1 MERKVDFSWRGRGGR
16 REDLSAWG
24 GGGGGGCRVEVKEGG
39 VAASAG
45 TGPGDG
51 ARRVRQVFGSKVL
64 EGTWVPQGWGKNAA
78 PREAVTRGMPR
89 RRSAPRAQHL
99 PREGGGDVAGS
110 GL

>member
-45 TGPGDG
+45 TWPGDG
-51 ARRVRQVFGSKVL
+51 AEGSSGFRKPGAGRDV
-64 EGTWVPQGWGKNAA
+64 GPRGRGKDVA

-89 RRSAPRAQHL
+89 RGSAPRAQHL